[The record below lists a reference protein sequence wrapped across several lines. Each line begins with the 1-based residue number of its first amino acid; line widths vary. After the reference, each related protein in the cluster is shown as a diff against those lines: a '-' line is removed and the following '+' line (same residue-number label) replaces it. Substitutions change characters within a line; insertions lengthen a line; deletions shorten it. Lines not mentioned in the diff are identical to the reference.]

1 MKRLVCVLALA
12 ACGGST
18 PPPSNPEPQ
27 PEATQRPQN
36 SGIKIKSE
44 LGVINEAQTK
54 STFSALTP
62 KFDKC
67 EEQGHKRIDVLSGH
81 YKIFARVSEDG
92 EPKYVYFE
100 DSDIGDHETEQC
112 LKDAVMS
119 ARFPK
124 PDGGEAEVRYSFEL
138 KGSSGRPAVEWS
150 ADKVSDAAQEAAKCK
165 DGTSGSFTVTMYV
178 GPHNGKGG
186 KVLAAGVAAPSRDAE
201 SKVDCIV
208 KALKDA
214 KVPSPGSWPA
224 KVTFKL

>member
-1 MKRLVCVLALA
+1 MKRFVCVLLLA

-18 PPPSNPEPQ
+18 PPPKDPQ
-27 PEATQRPQN
+27 PQAEPTQRPQA
-36 SGIKIKSE
+36 SGMKIKSE
-44 LGVINEAQTK
+44 LGVIDESKTRQ
-54 STFSALTP
+54 TFSGLTP

-67 EEQGHKRIDVLSGH
+67 EEQGHKRVEVLSGR

-92 EPKYVYFE
+92 EPKYVLFE

-112 LKDAVMS
+112 LKDAVMG
-119 ARFPK
+119 ARFPR

-138 KGSSGRPAVEWS
+138 KGTSGRPAVEWP
-150 ADKVSDAAQEAAKCK
+150 ADKVSDAAQVASHCK
-165 DGTSGSFTVTMYV
+165 EGVSGSFSVTMYV
-178 GPHNGKGG
+178 GPHNAKGG

-201 SKVDCIV
+201 SKVECIV

-214 KVPSPGSWPA
+214 NVPSPGSWPA